1 MFHACAKIVSMFK
14 SVKDDV
20 WAFDAEWVPDPDA
33 GRALYGL
40 PSEAP
45 DREVVEEMWRRNGA
59 TEDDPRPLLKLSMC
73 RVVSIAVVMRHRRGD
88 GRIELQVRSQ
98 PKNPASPADCR
109 ESSILS
115 RFLASVGRRKPQ
127 LVGFNSR
134 GSDLPIMVQ
143 RGIIK
148 GIRAAAFCKRP
159 ERPWEGADYFSRASE
174 WNIDLMAA
182 IGSWGKGTP
191 SLEEISVLSGIPGK
205 IGRFHGGSVAEA
217 WLDGNVKR
225 IVQYNEHDAL
235 TTYLVWL
242 RIAHFAGHVSDGEY
256 GQEQNQLRSLLT
268 ERAKSSRNAHL
279 ADYLNDWAR
288 LQELAG
294 HS

>member
-1 MFHACAKIVSMFK
+1 MFK

-40 PSEAP
+40 PAEAP

-59 TEDDPRPLLKLSMC
+59 TEDDPRPILKLSMC

-88 GRIELQVRSQ
+88 GRIELQIRSQ

-109 ESSILS
+109 EASILS
-115 RFLASVGRRKPQ
+115 RFLASVGQRKPQ

-134 GSDLPIMVQ
+134 GSDLPIMIQ

-148 GIRAAAFCKRP
+148 GVRAEGFCKRP
-159 ERPWEGADYFSRASE
+159 DRPWEGADYFSRASD
-174 WNIDLMAA
+174 WNVDLMAA

-191 SLEEISVLSGIPGK
+191 SLEEIAVLSGIPAK
-205 IGRFHGGSVAEA
+205 IDDFDGCSVAEA
-217 WLDGNVKR
+217 WLEGDVKR

-235 TTYLVWL
+235 STYLVWL
-242 RIAHFAGHVSDGEY
+242 RVAHFTGHVSDAEY
-256 GQEQNQLRSLLT
+256 GQEQDQLRSLLT
-268 ERAKSSRNAHL
+268 DRAKSSRNAHL
-279 ADYLNDWAR
+279 ADYLNDWVR
-288 LQELAG
+288 LRELAG
-294 HS
+294 RS